1 MAQRSEELLNIGKR
15 IKQIRLIHKLTQEEF
30 GQIIGKSTA
39 TVYGYESG
47 KIIPPLDVMM
57 TISTLF
63 HVSLRDLFGLRA
75 GEYDEDTAI
84 LYYKTLLK
92 EIGEDYE

>member
-1 MAQRSEELLNIGKR
+1 MAERREELLNIGKR

-39 TVYGYESG
+39 TIYGYESG

-57 TISTLF
+57 TISSLF
-63 HVSLRDLFGLRA
+63 HVTLQELFGLRA
-75 GEYDEDTAI
+75 GEFDDQTA
-84 LYYKTLLK
+84 LMYYETLLK
-92 EIGEDYE
+92 ELGDDYE